1 MEGSIRY
8 NTLIWINDMA
18 EELSLQQ
25 GNKAEQYQSLIPQI
39 QAIVADESD
48 VIANLANIC
57 AALKQQFNWFWI
69 GFYLVKDNEL
79 VLGPFQGPIACTRIA
94 KGRGVCG
101 TAWQQ
106 QKVMI
111 VPDVEQFPG
120 HIACNSDSKSEIVL
134 PVMKQNKCVAV
145 LDIDSDALDS
155 FDEVDAEYLKQIVA
169 IVEHFI

>member
-1 MEGSIRY
+1 
-8 NTLIWINDMA
+8 MA
-18 EELSLQQ
+18 EELLLQH

-48 VIANLANIC
+48 VVANLANIC

-106 QKVMI
+106 QNVMI

-120 HIACNSDSKSEIVL
+120 HIACSSDSKSEIVL

-145 LDIDSDALDS
+145 LDIDSDRLDH
-155 FDEVDAEYLKQIVA
+155 FDHIDAKYLKQVVA
-169 IVEHFI
+169 IIEHFI

>member
-1 MEGSIRY
+1 
-8 NTLIWINDMA
+8 MA
-18 EELSLQQ
+18 EELLLQQ

-79 VLGPFQGPIACTRIA
+79 VLGPFQGPIACTRIG

-101 TAWQQ
+101 TALQQ
-106 QKVMI
+106 QNVMI

-120 HIACNSDSKSEIVL
+120 HIACSSDSKSEIVL

>member
-1 MEGSIRY
+1 
-8 NTLIWINDMA
+8 MA
-18 EELSLQQ
+18 EELLLQQ

-79 VLGPFQGPIACTRIA
+79 VLGPFQGPIACTRIG

-120 HIACNSDSKSEIVL
+120 HIACSSDSKSEIVL